1 LGGVCNNVHTN
12 TTERTMN
19 KLETLA
25 EELVWLSNKSLTELA
40 DHLVKDA
47 PTRADA
53 LINILTAALQERER
67 AKVLEC

>member
-1 LGGVCNNVHTN
+1 
-12 TTERTMN
+12 MN